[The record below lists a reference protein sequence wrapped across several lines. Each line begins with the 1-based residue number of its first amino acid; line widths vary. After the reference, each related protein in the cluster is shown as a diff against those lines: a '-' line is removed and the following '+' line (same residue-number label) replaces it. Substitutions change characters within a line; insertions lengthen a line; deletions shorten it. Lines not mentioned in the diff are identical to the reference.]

1 MTYFKT
7 FKSFLLICLSA
18 ALVSSAAWAADEMP
32 DAESYAPSLKEIMAQ
47 KALVDDPSSI
57 DIKEVAGEKV
67 TIYELRAAK
76 SDIGKVIGKRGRTAS
91 AIRTLMN
98 AVSARQGKRAVLE
111 IIE

>member
-1 MTYFKT
+1 MKE
-7 FKSFLLICLSA
+7 LIEF
-18 ALVSSAAWAADEMP
+18 VV
-32 DAESYAPSLKEIMAQ
+32 

-57 DIKEVAGEKV
+57 DIKEVAGDKV

>member
-1 MTYFKT
+1 MKE
-7 FKSFLLICLSA
+7 LIEFI
-18 ALVSSAAWAADEMP
+18 V
-32 DAESYAPSLKEIMAQ
+32 

-57 DIKEVAGEKV
+57 DITEVVGDKI

-91 AIRTLMN
+91 AIRTILN

>member
-1 MTYFKT
+1 MQE
-7 FKSFLLICLSA
+7 LIEFI
-18 ALVSSAAWAADEMP
+18 V
-32 DAESYAPSLKEIMAQ
+32 

-57 DIKEVAGEKV
+57 DITEVVGDKI

-76 SDIGKVIGKRGRTAS
+76 SDIGKVIGKRGRTAG
-91 AIRTLMN
+91 AIRTILN

>member
-1 MTYFKT
+1 MKE
-7 FKSFLLICLSA
+7 LIEFI
-18 ALVSSAAWAADEMP
+18 V
-32 DAESYAPSLKEIMAQ
+32 

-57 DIKEVAGEKV
+57 EITEVVGDKI

-76 SDIGKVIGKRGRTAS
+76 SDIGKVIGKRGRTAG
-91 AIRTLMN
+91 AIRTILN